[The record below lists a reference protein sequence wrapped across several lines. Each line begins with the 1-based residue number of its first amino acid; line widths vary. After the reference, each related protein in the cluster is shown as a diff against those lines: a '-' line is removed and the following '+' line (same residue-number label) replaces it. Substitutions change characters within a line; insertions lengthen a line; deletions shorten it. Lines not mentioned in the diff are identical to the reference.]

1 MELKHLRYFVAVA
14 ETGHITR
21 AAARLGIQQP
31 PLSQQIRALEKNLG
45 TTLFVRHPKG
55 VTLTDAGSLLLA
67 DSRRLLAD
75 AEAVEARMRAVAAG
89 RSGTLSIGFT
99 SSAAAHALTPAVLR
113 ECRRAYPGIALQ
125 IVEDHAAALTESI
138 AAGRLHCGFLRVPV
152 ARPAGLAFETLLRE
166 PVLAALPVGHRLLE
180 GKARALPLAR
190 LTGETFILVRQ
201 SGAPGLYANLL
212 ALCAKE
218 GFTPASIEV
227 ARMMTALNLVAAGA
241 GVTVV
246 PASMQ
251 GAHPHAIGYRP
262 LAGARS
268 LDAPLTLAFREANPE
283 GALKS
288 FVQLARTCARSARKP
303 ADMR

>member
-14 ETGHITR
+14 EEGHITR
-21 AAARLGIQQP
+21 AATRLGMQQP
-31 PLSQQIRALEKNLG
+31 PLSQQIRALEKSLG
-45 TTLFVRHPKG
+45 TALFVRHPKG
-55 VTLTDAGSLLLA
+55 VTLTGSGELLLA
-67 DSRRLLAD
+67 DSRRILAD
-75 AEAVEARMRAVAAG
+75 AQAIETRMHALAAG
-89 RSGTLSIGFT
+89 RAGVLSIGFT
-99 SSAAAHALTPAVLR
+99 SSAAAHALTPTVLR
-113 ECRRAYPGIALQ
+113 ECRRAYPDIALQ
-125 IVEDHAAALTESI
+125 IAEDHAAGLTDSI

-180 GKARALPLAR
+180 GNARAVPLAR
-190 LTGETFILVRQ
+190 LAAETFILVRQ

-212 ALCAKE
+212 SLCAKE

-227 ARMMTALNLVAAGA
+227 ARMMTALNLVAAGE

-251 GAHPHAIGYRP
+251 GAHPHAIEYRP

-268 LDAPLTLAFREANPE
+268 LDAPLTLAFREQRLDGP
-283 GALKS
+283 LKS
-288 FVQLARTCARSARKP
+288 FVQLARACARSARKP